1 MKSSTSINS
10 TIAAPSG
17 STPLGVSDG
26 VERGLFGEPILVEGD
41 TCWRRARAERAAVLV
56 DASEYFAALRASL
69 LKARR
74 SIFILGWE
82 LHSRTRIEG
91 DTRPRDGAPREL
103 GKLLKWVLKRRP
115 QLEIRILLWN
125 HPVVYAIHRELFP
138 RSIFGRSQRDRVEIV
153 LDSHLPVGASHH
165 EKLVI
170 VDDNVAFCGGIDLTV
185 RRWDT
190 TAHHPD
196 EPRRR
201 FRSRKTY
208 TPTHDVHM
216 IVDGAAAAALGER
229 ARERWA
235 HASKNHC
242 APGEAR
248 GDAWP
253 DHVTPDFTRV
263 EVGIMRTIAALEE
276 RATDVR
282 EVERA
287 TVAALARAERF
298 VYVENQYITSKIASD
313 ALSERMR
320 AVPDLEAVVL
330 TSQDP
335 GGWLEAGVMGVGR
348 QRFMAVF
355 DDAGLASRIR
365 FVSPAACAEGG
376 RDTEKKPLPI
386 HVHAKVLI
394 VDDVFI
400 RIGSSNLNN
409 RSMGFDTECDLA
421 IEAVNEDQRRAIAAV
436 RDRLIAE
443 HWGSKPSAVADAFL
457 SDGSV
462 LDGLDHLPSVP
473 VYSTAPRTRRRH
485 LTPWRRAARAPATRS
500 VAPIAR
506 EPDTGVELVVQLGD
520 PERAVSAAELAGL
533 ATGNARPFA
542 KARFALGAVALLVVL
557 ACLAAAAFGIIDVG
571 PSLTEGLRA
580 LDESPWRV
588 PLVLAA
594 FVVGSIFVVPILAL
608 IGATVFV
615 LGPTLGFVC
624 SAIGM
629 LLAAS
634 TTFGMG
640 RFVGREPLRR
650 WLGTR
655 LDAVEKRFEKRGII
669 AIALIRKVPIAPF
682 SIVNMLIGAIGV
694 RYRDFI
700 IGTALGMIP
709 GIAAFAFVSD
719 RALHAWRDPTPQN
732 VAITAGAIVLWIS
745 IVLLVQML
753 FNRRNES

>member
-1 MKSSTSINS
+1 
-10 TIAAPSG
+10 
-17 STPLGVSDG
+17 L
-26 VERGLFGEPILVEGD
+26 
-41 TCWRRARAERAAVLV
+41 RAA
-56 DASEYFAALRASL
+56 L
-69 LKARR
+69 LKAQR

-91 DTRPRDGAPREL
+91 DTRPKDHAPREL
-103 GKLLKWVLKRRP
+103 GSLLKWLLKRRP
-115 QLEIRILLWN
+115 QLEMRIVLWN
-125 HPVVYAIHRELFP
+125 HPLLYAIHRELFP
-138 RSIFGRSQRDRVEIV
+138 RSIFGRRYRDRVEIV

-170 VDDNVAFCGGIDLTV
+170 IDDNVAFCGGIDLTV

-196 EPRRR
+196 EPKRR
-201 FRSRKTY
+201 FRSSKRY
-208 TPTHDVHM
+208 TPTHDVQM

-229 ARERWA
+229 ARERWE
-235 HASKNHC
+235 HASTKAC
-242 APGEAR
+242 APVGAN

-253 DHVTPDFTRV
+253 DHVTPTFTDV
-263 EVGIMRTIAALEE
+263 EIGIMRTIAALEE

-287 TVAALARAERF
+287 TVAALTRAERF
-298 VYVENQYITSKIASD
+298 VYIENQYITSKVASD

-320 AVPDLEAVVL
+320 ALPDLEAIVL
-330 TSQDP
+330 TSHDA
-335 GGWLEAGVMGVGR
+335 GGWLEAEVMGVGR

-355 DDAGLASRIR
+355 DEDAKLARRIR
-365 FVSPAACAEGG
+365 FVSPIACTKGG
-376 RDTEKKPLPI
+376 RDPETKPLPI

-394 VDDVFI
+394 VDDAFM

-421 IEAVNEDQRRAIAAV
+421 IEAADTEQRRAIADV

-443 HWGSKPSAVADAFL
+443 HWGSEPAAVAEAFTT
-457 SDGSV
+457 DGSV
-462 LDGLDHLPSVP
+462 IDALDELPKVP

-485 LTPWRRAARAPATRS
+485 LTPWRRAARAPAMKS
-500 VAPIAR
+500 VAPIER
-506 EPDTGVELVVQLGD
+506 EPVTGVELVVQLGD
-520 PERAVSAAELAGL
+520 PERAVSATELAGL

-542 KARFALGAVALLVVL
+542 RTRLALGALALLVVV
-557 ACLAAAAFGIIDVG
+557 ACLAAAAFGLVDVG
-571 PSLTEGLRA
+571 PSLTEALRA
-580 LDESPWRV
+580 LDESPWRI

-594 FVVGSIFVVPILAL
+594 FVIGSIFVVPILAL
-608 IGATVFV
+608 IGATVLV

-624 SAIGM
+624 SAVGM

-640 RFVGREPLRR
+640 RLIGREPLRR

-655 LDAVEKRFEKRGII
+655 LDTVEKHFANSGII

-682 SIVNMLIGAIGV
+682 TIVNMLIGAIGI

-719 RALHAWRDPTPQN
+719 RAVHAWRDPTPQN
-732 VAITAGAIVLWIS
+732 VAITVGAVVLWIS
-745 IVLLVQML
+745 IVLLVQRL
-753 FNRRNES
+753 FNRSKS